1 MDRYDAHSIT
11 RTGEFLVRCIDRV
24 KEPNI
29 FWAAIQPNSLADN
42 ANASNIE
49 ITKGVNRL
57 KKMLLKKKV
66 HLGMLSS
73 NLRNSKEIS
82 TLNVKAAFVESFFGG
97 THDMKK
103 EVKSEPAT
111 MVGPIPTLI
120 PLSGWEFKKVI
131 GQVLDYVVKEF
142 DSKFN
147 QPSIVFL
154 HDDYFTTKEIRIA
167 LQKRNKLSRKITKK
181 KILTYPSSEDQDTST
196 ENLMDFLQNDD
207 NILITHEK
215 YFRGCESSNIVY
227 FSMSDEN
234 VRSSI
239 ARAVENLY
247 VIQKLVDPFKRFGTD
262 YKFEGFI
269 TCHPYSLQNPI
280 YRFFK
285 GVQKVCDLDV

>member
-1 MDRYDAHSIT
+1 MGRYDAHSIT

-42 ANASNIE
+42 TNASNIE

-57 KKMLLKKKV
+57 QKMLLQKKV

-82 TLNVKAAFVESFFGG
+82 TTNVKATFVESFFGG
-97 THDMKK
+97 AHDMKK
-103 EVKSEPAT
+103 EVKAKPAT
-111 MVGPIPTLI
+111 MVGSIPTLI
-120 PLSGWEFKKVI
+120 PLLGWEFKKVI
-131 GQVLDYVVKEF
+131 GQVLNHVITEF
-142 DSKFN
+142 DTKFN

-167 LQKRNKLSRKITKK
+167 LQKVTKK
-181 KILTYPSSEDQDTST
+181 QIFTYPSSKDQKTST
-196 ENLMDFLQNDD
+196 ENLMDFLRNDD

-234 VRSSI
+234 VRSTI

-247 VIQKLVDPFKRFGTD
+247 VIQKLIDPFKRFGTD
-262 YKFEGFI
+262 YKFEGFK
-269 TCHPYSLQNPI
+269 TCHPYSLRNPI
-280 YRFFK
+280 YRLFK
-285 GVQKVCDLDV
+285 GVQNVCDLDV